1 MTDNRVDELREH
13 LRALGYLDAG
23 VDRFLLAPAGRGGG
37 PVSLAVRASIRVGV
51 LGGVLLGP
59 AAAIGVGARLP
70 GLITGVRD
78 GVVIALYLAIFF
90 FLAISVMSFV
100 VTVTATALTRV
111 RTAEFA
117 TYATRIAR
125 AAGWVT
131 SLACLLYLTLWW
143 RNANAG
149 FGWSAPVWTAFA
161 LVVAVVISLLLGHA
175 QRVTTLAALAS
186 AAGPAAA
193 LPAAEA
199 RSWRVI
205 LGGGALAF
213 AGAAILLVLTTSSDD
228 SAPAV
233 SPALTV
239 VSQGATVRVLAV
251 DGVDPTL
258 VDERDW
264 LARWGYTG
272 SRRPLVIGD
281 TTDPARTWTT
291 IATGEP
297 PEVHGI
303 HAIEGRRVAGIRGML
318 TAEGSASGRAL
329 QQATDLVRLSR
340 PSLSSRNERHVM
352 TFWEVA
358 EAAGLRTKV
367 VNWWATWPAVTL
379 NGTVLSD
386 RAVLRLEHGG
396 QLDAEIAPP
405 ATYAELQKR
414 WPQIAADAQARAR
427 GAFHGVVDREVASIL
442 ERSAALDA
450 IVLKLDEVLGQG
462 RDLDVLYLPGLDI
475 AQHALLRG
483 QAASSATPSALSARL
498 AALRE
503 YHRFLGELVQPWLKP
518 VDKRVVV
525 IITAPGRIGPDS
537 AGRVTVGTWLQLPP
551 PLDPRTRPRDM
562 EVVDAPPP
570 FTEVTDAAQSL
581 DIAPTVLNILGVPIS
596 RELPG
601 RPLHVSPLGSS
612 EPRFVAEYGRPIST
626 LPARA
631 GAPLDQEMI
640 DRLRSLGYIK

>member
-1 MTDNRVDELREH
+1 MTDHRVDELREQ

-23 VDRFLLAPAGRGGG
+23 VDRFLLAPASGGHG
-37 PVSLAVRASIRVGV
+37 PVALAFRSSIRVGL

-59 AAAIGVGARLP
+59 AAALGVGARLP

-78 GVVIALYLAIFF
+78 AVVIALYLGVFF
-90 FLAISVMSFV
+90 FLAITLTSFL
-100 VTVTATALTRV
+100 VTLVATVFARARSADFAQRATRV
-111 RTAEFA
+111 
-117 TYATRIAR
+117 AR
-125 AAGWVT
+125 VAGWVT
-131 SLACLLYLTLWW
+131 GLACLLYLTLWW

-149 FGWSAPVWTAFA
+149 FGWSAPVWTSFA
-161 LVVAVVISLLLGHA
+161 LVIAVAISLLLGHA

-193 LPAAEA
+193 LPAAGG

-213 AGAAILLVLTTSSDD
+213 GGAAVLLILTSSSDY
-228 SAPAV
+228 STAAV

-258 VDERDW
+258 VDEREW
-264 LARWGYTG
+264 LKPWGYRG
-272 SRRPLVIGD
+272 SRRPLSLGD

-297 PEVHGI
+297 PDVHGI
-303 HAIEGRRVAGIRGML
+303 HSIEGRRVAGIRGLL
-318 TAEGSASGRAL
+318 TAEGSATGRAL
-329 QQATDLVRLSR
+329 QQAMELVRLSQT
-340 PSLSSRNERHVM
+340 SLSSRNERNVQ
-352 TFWEVA
+352 TIWEVA

-396 QLDAEIAPP
+396 PLDAEIAPA
-405 ATYAELQKR
+405 ATYADLQKQ
-414 WPQIAADAQARAR
+414 WPRISADAQARAR
-427 GAFHGVVDREVASIL
+427 RAFDHIADREVASIL

-450 IVLKLDEVLGQG
+450 SVLKLDEALGQG

-483 QAASSATPSALSARL
+483 QASSATPSVLSARL

-503 YHRFLGELVQPWLKP
+503 YHRFLGELVSPWLKP
-518 VDKRVVV
+518 VDKQVVL
-525 IITAPGRIGPDS
+525 ILTAPGRMGPES
-537 AGRVTVGTWLQLPP
+537 VGRLTVGTWMQLTP
-551 PLDPRTRPRDM
+551 PLDPRTLPRNM
-562 EVVDAPPP
+562 EVVDEPPP
-570 FTEVTDAAQSL
+570 FTDVPSATQAL
-581 DIAPTVLNILGVPIS
+581 DIAPTILNILGVPIS
-596 RELPG
+596 RELRG
-601 RPLHVSPLGSS
+601 RVLHVSPLGPH
-612 EPRFVAEYGRPIST
+612 EPRFVAAYGRPIST
-626 LPARA
+626 APSRT

>member
-1 MTDNRVDELREH
+1 MTDQRVDELREQ

-23 VDRFLLAPAGRGGG
+23 VDRFLLAPASGGHG
-37 PVSLAVRASIRVGV
+37 PVALAIRSSVRVGL
-51 LGGVLLGP
+51 LGSVLLGP

-70 GLITGVRD
+70 GLITGARD
-78 GVVIALYLAIFF
+78 AVVIALYLAVVFL
-90 FLAISVMSFV
+90 LAI
-100 VTVTATALTRV
+100 TVTSFLVTIAAIALARARTPEFSRRATRV
-111 RTAEFA
+111 
-117 TYATRIAR
+117 AR

-131 SLACLLYLTLWW
+131 SLGCLLYLTLWW

-149 FGWSAPVWTAFA
+149 FGWSAPMWTSFA
-161 LVVAVVISLLLGHA
+161 LVVAVAISLLLGHA

-193 LPAAEA
+193 LPAAGGH
-199 RSWRVI
+199 SWRVI
-205 LGGGALAF
+205 VGGGALAF
-213 AGAAILLVLTTSSDD
+213 AGAAILLILTTSSDY
-228 SAPAV
+228 SAAAV

-251 DGVDPTL
+251 DGIDPTL
-258 VDERDW
+258 VDEREW

-272 SRRPLVIGD
+272 SRRPLSIGD
-281 TTDPARTWTT
+281 TSDPARTWTT

-303 HAIEGRRVAGIRGML
+303 HGIEGRRVAGIRGLL
-318 TAEGSASGRAL
+318 TAEGSATGRAL
-329 QQATDLVRLSR
+329 QQAMDLVRLSR
-340 PSLSSRNERHVM
+340 SSLSTRNERNVM

-358 EAAGLRTKV
+358 EAAGLRTTV
-367 VNWWATWPAVTL
+367 VNWWATWPAVTV

-396 QLDAEIAPP
+396 PLDAEIAPA
-405 ATYAELQKR
+405 ATYAELQR
-414 WPQIAADAQARAR
+414 QWPRISSEAETFVRRTFGNVA
-427 GAFHGVVDREVASIL
+427 DREVAAIL
-442 ERSAALDA
+442 ERSAVLDT
-450 IVLKLDEVLGQG
+450 IVVKLDEALGRG
-462 RDLDVLYLPGLDI
+462 RDLAVVYLPGLDI

-483 QAASSATPSALSARL
+483 QASSVTPSVLSARL

-503 YHRFLGELVQPWLKP
+503 YHRFLGELAGPWLKP
-518 VDKRVVV
+518 VDKQVAV

-537 AGRVTVGTWLQLPP
+537 AGRVTVGTWIQLPP
-551 PLDPRTRPRDM
+551 PLDPRIVPRDM
-562 EVVDAPPP
+562 ETVDEPPP
-570 FTEVTDAAQSL
+570 FTEALDPVPSL
-581 DIAPTVLNILGVPIS
+581 DLAPTVLNILGVPIS

-601 RPLHVSPLGSS
+601 RVLHVSSLGAGN
-612 EPRFVAEYGRPIST
+612 PRFVADYGRPAST
-626 LPARA
+626 APVRT